1 VGFWDIE
8 NRECGQNARSATS
21 RFSLADASMAPVQRQ
36 PPKLGTF
43 RNETTQNEI
52 MKSSKIPQTQ
62 SSCWLIQVSKEF
74 LRIDI
79 M

>member
-1 VGFWDIE
+1 
-8 NRECGQNARSATS
+8 
-21 RFSLADASMAPVQRQ
+21 
-36 PPKLGTF
+36 
-43 RNETTQNEI
+43 

-79 M
+79 MWTNI